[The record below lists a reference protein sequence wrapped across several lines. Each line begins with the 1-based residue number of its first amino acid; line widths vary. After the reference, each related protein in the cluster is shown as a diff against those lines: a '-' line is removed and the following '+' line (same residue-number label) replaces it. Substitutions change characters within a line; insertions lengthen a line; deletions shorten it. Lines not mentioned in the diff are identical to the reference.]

1 MTQALAILRKPFRVP
16 TVEELLSRSSVDGT
30 LLKPTSS
37 CDMSESG
44 TSGDSL
50 SCSSDDDGTCH
61 SPSSSPAVVP
71 AAATANGAITT
82 ATAMSL

>member
-50 SCSSDDDGTCH
+50 SCSSDDDGTW
-61 SPSSSPAVVP
+61 
-71 AAATANGAITT
+71 ATVLLAHLLL
-82 ATAMSL
+82 SLLLLLLMVLSLLLLL